1 MELLEGVRLMVIGMT
16 TVIGFLVTL
25 VVCMQLSAL
34 FFRWWEPATETETS
48 PASPTPSTL
57 SPELAA
63 AIVIA
68 RHQQNLQRGA

>member
-1 MELLEGVRLMVIGMT
+1 MVIGMT

-25 VVCMQLSAL
+25 VLCMQLSAL
-34 FFRWWEPATETETS
+34 FFRWWEPQQEEHPSAKIT
-48 PASPTPSTL
+48 PPSTL

-68 RHQQNLQRGA
+68 QHQQNLQRGA